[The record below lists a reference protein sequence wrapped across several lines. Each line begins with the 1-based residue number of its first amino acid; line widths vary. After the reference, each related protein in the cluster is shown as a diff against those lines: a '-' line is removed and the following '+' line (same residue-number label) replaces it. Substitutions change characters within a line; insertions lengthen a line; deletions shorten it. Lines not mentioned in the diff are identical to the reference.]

1 MIDYTL
7 AELSRT
13 RCLVCADGNLTR
25 MEATLTTVSPIP
37 LNHLTKTCCDM
48 PPQDIQRKGDGRQ
61 ASECQGGVLASGAE
75 PRQAAQVGRRTGG
88 ILNHEIY
95 LACWRLNCDFKV

>member
-25 MEATLTTVSPIP
+25 MEATLTSVSPIP
-37 LNHLTKTCCDM
+37 LYHLTKTCCDM
-48 PPQDIQRKGDGRQ
+48 PPQDIQRRGDGRQ

-75 PRQAAQVGRRTGG
+75 PRQAAQVSQWTRG
-88 ILNHEIY
+88 ILSQLSKKCL
-95 LACWRLNCDFKV
+95 LAIE